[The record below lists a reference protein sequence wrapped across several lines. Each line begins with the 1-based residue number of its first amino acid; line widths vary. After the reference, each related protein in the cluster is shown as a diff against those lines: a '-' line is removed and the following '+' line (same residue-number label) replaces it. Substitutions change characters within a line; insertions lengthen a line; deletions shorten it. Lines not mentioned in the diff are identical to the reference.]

1 MGRRLVRKDRYIF
14 FLLKQP
20 ILSFWTMSSKNHQKI
35 WPSSTLMNRYLNF
48 WHLKLVQKRFN
59 CCVLAAVIQ
68 LSTCLVKNL
77 SITMVLVMKS
87 MVFFNSLQT
96 FCSTNVWID
105 LSCHWYRMILLY
117 FMSGYKLS
125 IIIALS

>member
-87 MVFFNSLQT
+87 MGFL
-96 FCSTNVWID
+96 
-105 LSCHWYRMILLY
+105 IL
-117 FMSGYKLS
+117 YKLFVQQMFELIFRVIDIEWYCYVLCLAIS
-125 IIIALS
+125 CLSLLH

>member
-35 WPSSTLMNRYLNF
+35 WPSSTLMSCDFNF
-48 WHLKLVQKRFN
+48 WLLELVQIRFN

-77 SITMVLVMKS
+77 SITIVLVMKS
-87 MVFFNSLQT
+87 MGFL
-96 FCSTNVWID
+96 
-105 LSCHWYRMILLY
+105 IL
-117 FMSGYKLS
+117 YKLFVQQMFELIFRVIDIEWYCYVLCLAIS
-125 IIIALS
+125 CLSLLH